1 MGRFNVRGIDTMHEV
16 VNDLKFANPVTLN
29 EYIKTDLQIQVLNAL
44 QIGKQNAIKMRE
56 LKQIINVKADR
67 KIRLAINELR
77 LQKYLVLS
85 SSTDGYWLA
94 ADFGEYMEW
103 DNFMTSYIADLSH
116 TKTIVKQGALEKY
129 KDKFQL
135 PLY

>member
-29 EYIKTDLQIQVLNAL
+29 EYIKTDLQIKVLNAL
-44 QIGKQNAIKMRE
+44 QIGKKNAIKMRE

-94 ADFGEYMEW
+94 VDFGEYLEW

-116 TKTIVKQGALEKY
+116 TKTIVKQGAMEKY

-135 PLY
+135 PLC